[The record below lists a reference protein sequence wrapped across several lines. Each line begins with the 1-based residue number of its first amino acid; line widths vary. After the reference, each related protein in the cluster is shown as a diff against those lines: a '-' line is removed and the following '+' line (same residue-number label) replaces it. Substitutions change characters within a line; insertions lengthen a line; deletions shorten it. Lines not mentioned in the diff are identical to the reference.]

1 MGTARES
8 WQSVGVRHALLTQP
22 TPPMKKIVLPRL
34 LAAIFAA
41 GLSVA
46 SLSATTLNFTDF
58 IPDNSRVGFMGFE
71 ALPVTDFS
79 GGVALTYQEGGILI
93 EQVNGGPNDIW
104 TTYFTPEGE
113 RGWYPNAG
121 DFGYT
126 RLTLTSGEDFQNVG
140 FLLGTGRL
148 SAPSFATYAL
158 MNDGVAILTGSL
170 DLTGVM
176 QQYLGFGG
184 GGFDEVWLR
193 EQIHVPGEFLNG
205 TENGLAI
212 DAIEISNVPDHDLA
226 SVTSLAAL
234 LSALAAFK
242 RRARAWGG

>member
-1 MGTARES
+1 
-8 WQSVGVRHALLTQP
+8 
-22 TPPMKKIVLPRL
+22 MKKIVLPRL
-34 LAAIFAA
+34 LVAIFAA

-46 SLSATTLNFTDF
+46 AMHATTVSFTDL
-58 IPDNSRVGFMGFE
+58 IPDASRVGFMGFE
-71 ALPVTDFS
+71 SLPETDFS
-79 GGVALTYQEGGILI
+79 GGVALTYQEGGISI

-126 RLTLTSGEDFQNVG
+126 SLRLTSGDDFQNVG

-158 MNDGVAILTGSL
+158 YNDGVAILTGSL
-170 DLTGVM
+170 DLTGIT

-184 GGFDEVWLR
+184 GGFDEVRLR
-193 EQIHVPGEFLNG
+193 EQIYVPGEFLNG

-212 DAIEISNVPDHDLA
+212 DAIEISNVPDYDSA
-226 SVTSLAAL
+226 SVTSVAAL
-234 LSALAAFK
+234 LSALVAFK
-242 RRARAWGG
+242 RRGLRPSKGRA